1 MEHKMKIVIL
11 LTAVLFAGCVKNAD
25 ESVKG
30 VEKIQV
36 KSVFGDGERIPTKY
50 TCDGEDV
57 SPPLTIEGIS
67 PNAKS
72 IAIIVDDPDAPVR
85 VFTHWVIWN
94 IPPVSEIPEAIPRKE
109 VVSEPIKAVQGKND
123 FGDVG
128 YGGPCPPPGKPHTY
142 RFKVYVLDTMLDL
155 KPRSSKEEL
164 EKAMDGHVI
173 QYGELR
179 GVYGR

>member
-1 MEHKMKIVIL
+1 MRPAKIAVIL
-11 LTAVLFAGCVKNAD
+11 STIVLLAGCAG
-25 ESVKG
+25 KG
-30 VEKIQV
+30 VDEKKPGEIQV

-57 SPPLTIEGIS
+57 SPPLTIEGLAS
-67 PNAKS
+67 NAKS
-72 IAIIVDDPDAPVR
+72 IAIIVDDPDAPMG

-94 IPPVSEIPEAIPRKE
+94 IPPVSRIPEGIPKKA
-109 VVSEPIKAVQGKND
+109 VINEPIKAVQGIND
-123 FGDVG
+123 FGEIG

-142 RFKVYVLDTMLDL
+142 RFKVYVLDTTLDL
-155 KPRSSKEEL
+155 KPGATKEEL
-164 EKAMDGHVI
+164 EKAMEGHVI